1 MAAKGTKIKELA
13 RELGVTSRAVID
25 RCRSGGFFVQ
35 NSITRVDPQLEDQIR
50 VWFTESGDAPHVADG
65 NPV

>member
-1 MAAKGTKIKELA
+1 MSAKGVKIKELA

-35 NSITRVDPQLEDQIR
+35 NSITRVDPHLERQIR
-50 VWFTESGDAPHVADG
+50 AWFTESGHSQPDAKGDHA
-65 NPV
+65 